1 MEKLVYSVSFTKAD
15 EFEEWI
21 LENGYEYK
29 RNEDYGMYDVF
40 TIIVLEDEAD
50 EVDELVEK
58 FFYHE

>member
-15 EFEEWI
+15 EFEDWI

-50 EVDELVEK
+50 EVDELVEN